1 MRRGAMK
8 PTYMALPTIGRQ
20 GRKWGVRQEEERKRE
35 HGEISWAWKASR
47 SELKCN
53 IIKAL
58 DMFFWT
64 KFCLFFWCLFGEHIQ
79 AVILQAPRCTLGYLP
94 CEHEQQLER
103 YHMCILIGL

>member
-35 HGEISWAWKASR
+35 HGGISWAWKASK

-58 DMFFWT
+58 DMLRFGRSFVYFFGAYSANIF
-64 KFCLFFWCLFGEHIQ
+64 KL
-79 AVILQAPRCTLGYLP
+79 
-94 CEHEQQLER
+94 
-103 YHMCILIGL
+103 